1 MRKPPVLL
9 LTLLVLAALPA
20 LLLPACESGDLTLD
34 EADPDAVPLHP
45 TYEQVYAI
53 VNRECTPCH
62 EGSDDEED
70 DGDYALAPKSRV
82 VAEDDAPLETCTD
95 IVALRNDILEQIDS
109 DSMPPGAWPR
119 LTSEQKLLI
128 RRWIDD
134 GAPAPCN

>member
-1 MRKPPVLL
+1 MRKQPVLL
-9 LTLLVLAALPA
+9 VLLLALGAMLAA
-20 LLLPACESGDLTLD
+20 LLPACESGDLSLD

-62 EGSDDEED
+62 TGEGEDDED
-70 DGDYALAPKSRV
+70 DYALAPKSRV
-82 VAEDDAPLETCTD
+82 VADDDTPLETCTD
-95 IVALRNDILEQIDS
+95 IVALRLDILEQID
-109 DSMPPGAWPR
+109 DDTMPPGAWPR

-128 RRWIDD
+128 RRWIED